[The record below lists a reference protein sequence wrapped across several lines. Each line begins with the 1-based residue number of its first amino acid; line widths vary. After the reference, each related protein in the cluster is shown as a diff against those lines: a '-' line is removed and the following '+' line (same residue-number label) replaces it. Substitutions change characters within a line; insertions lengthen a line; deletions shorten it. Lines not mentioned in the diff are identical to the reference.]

1 MFLIFYLFGWKRVS
15 DLPSS
20 VNKIRQLR
28 ESELMLIN
36 MQELSDWKIAIIL
49 IKILKSVME
58 KEETIIKLL

>member
-1 MFLIFYLFGWKRVS
+1 MFLIFYLFGWKRVG

-20 VNKIRQLR
+20 DNKIRQLR
-28 ESELMLIN
+28 ESESMLIN